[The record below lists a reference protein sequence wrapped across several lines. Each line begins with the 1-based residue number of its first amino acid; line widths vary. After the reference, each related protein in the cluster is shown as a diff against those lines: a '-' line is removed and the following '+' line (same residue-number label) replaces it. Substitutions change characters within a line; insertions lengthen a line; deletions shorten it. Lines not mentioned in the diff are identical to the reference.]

1 MSVALFGGTFDPVH
15 NGHLRIASELA
26 ELLPVNELRM
36 MPCGFPPHR
45 DDTEV
50 SAHQR
55 LEMLEL
61 GIGVNNS
68 ILSVEDIELQRPA
81 PSYSIDTVTFMR
93 KKLGSSTP
101 LFLCVGMDAL
111 ATINTWR
118 HWKELLSF
126 CHIAVSSRP
135 GFSAPKQGPLCE
147 WIAQHESD
155 NLNEIKKCPS
165 GYIYF
170 CDLTMLAISS
180 TTIRDKIK
188 QGSSIRFM
196 TPEPVVNYIQQHR
209 LYE

>member
-1 MSVALFGGTFDPVH
+1 MMGWFFIF
-15 NGHLRIASELA
+15 NWRKFR
-26 ELLPVNELRM
+26 LLIIFLISFISRSN
-36 MPCGFPPHR
+36 
-45 DDTEV
+45 V
-50 SAHQR
+50 STIICR
-55 LEMLEL
+55 
-61 GIGVNNS
+61 S
-68 ILSVEDIELQRPA
+68 
-81 PSYSIDTVTFMR
+81 
-93 KKLGSSTP
+93 
-101 LFLCVGMDAL
+101 
-111 ATINTWR
+111 INTWR

>member
-68 ILSVEDIELQRPA
+68 ILSVEAL
-81 PSYSIDTVTFMR
+81 
-93 KKLGSSTP
+93 KKRR
-101 LFLCVGMDAL
+101 F
-111 ATINTWR
+111 
-118 HWKELLSF
+118 KFF
-126 CHIAVSSRP
+126 CNLMNANSCSSR
-135 GFSAPKQGPLCE
+135 
-147 WIAQHESD
+147 
-155 NLNEIKKCPS
+155 
-165 GYIYF
+165 
-170 CDLTMLAISS
+170 
-180 TTIRDKIK
+180 
-188 QGSSIRFM
+188 
-196 TPEPVVNYIQQHR
+196 
-209 LYE
+209 